1 MGAECFLVGGVGW
14 LEEEDGLG
22 GEEEGGYVEEGVGG
36 EGDEGVDEYGGV
48 DCGCEL
54 WGGRVVSGG
63 MVNGEGRG
71 RGRGGGRTIQM
82 PAWAI
87 MAVPVGWEGGLVFV
101 TSEWRLGGFGGSGY
115 TYREPN

>member
-1 MGAECFLVGGVGW
+1 MGAESFLVGGVGW

-54 WGGRVVSGG
+54 
-63 MVNGEGRG
+63 
-71 RGRGGGRTIQM
+71 
-82 PAWAI
+82 
-87 MAVPVGWEGGLVFV
+87 
-101 TSEWRLGGFGGSGY
+101 
-115 TYREPN
+115 